1 MGPKIGHL
9 ALALVAWVSSA
20 RADRSLG
27 SRARNIDQ
35 TSGIHFRAIGA
46 PDGRLVVMFFGNSLT
61 AGLGLDPGEA
71 YPALVQRK
79 IDAAGLAFR
88 VVNAG
93 VSGATSADGVR
104 RIDWVLKVPVAVF
117 VLELG
122 ANDALRGQDL
132 SSTRRNLQTILDRLR
147 SKEPAAR
154 LVIAGMRAPPNLG
167 RAYADQ
173 FRALFGEL
181 ARANDAVLIDFL
193 LAGVAGIDSLN
204 QADGL
209 HPNAAGARRV
219 ADTVW
224 RVLEPLLRACPHQ
237 SSACRTSR

>member
-1 MGPKIGHL
+1 
-9 ALALVAWVSSA
+9 
-20 RADRSLG
+20 
-27 SRARNIDQ
+27 
-35 TSGIHFRAIGA
+35 
-46 PDGRLVVMFFGNSLT
+46 MFFGNSLT
-61 AGLGLDPGEA
+61 AGLGLDPEAA

-79 IDAAGLAFR
+79 IDAAGLAYR

-104 RIDWVLKVPVAVF
+104 RLDWVLQVPVAVF

-122 ANDALRGQDL
+122 ANDVLRGQDL
-132 SSTRRNLQTILDRLR
+132 SSTRRNLQTILDRVR
-147 SKEPAAR
+147 SKEPAVR

-181 ARANDAVLIDFL
+181 ARANHAVLIDFL

-237 SSACRTSR
+237 SSVCRASR